1 MQLITE
7 LINEKLD
14 YVNGIT
20 TCRYLLFSKVTFRV
34 FHESAPARS
43 SNILFWWNTD
53 PPNSRTPLPSGDSAI
68 APPLTL

>member
-20 TCRYLLFSKVTFRV
+20 TCRPLVFFKVTFRM

-43 SNILFWWNTD
+43 SNILLSLYFIFC
-53 PPNSRTPLPSGDSAI
+53 G
-68 APPLTL
+68 